1 MWTAQRLRSMRR
13 APRRWPTGPKLLF
26 VASCRALSPPR
37 HRGSARPVWVTS
49 PATWWVR
56 RGIFDDSEMAQNW
69 TAMLILFAGGGDAL
83 LCSIGGRPALARV
96 FHEGLTCIHTNHASA
111 SDRRARLGDGRGA
124 TRRAPIARGGLSL
137 ALFNTLQLTTHAPA
151 TGWTARRE
159 PYARRR
165 RTRPSRP
172 TPPHPAVSAPAART
186 RPSSSAAVDAPA
198 PSAYPRRTRD
208 SPPRARCESRAR
220 GRRRRTRRGYRRR
233 RPEA

>member
-37 HRGSARPVWVTS
+37 HRGSARPVWVPS
-49 PATWWVR
+49 PATWWVW
-56 RGIFDDSEMAQNW
+56 RGIFDDSASSRR
-69 TAMLILFAGGGDAL
+69 LFLAGGRLGCVTL
-83 LCSIGGRPALARV
+83 LNRADDRRSLARV
-96 FHEGLTCIHTNHASA
+96 PRGFNIITAVFTRAAGGSTRVSLSHSSTLFDTLT
-111 SDRRARLGDGRGA
+111 
-124 TRRAPIARGGLSL
+124 
-137 ALFNTLQLTTHAPA
+137 PA
-151 TGWTARRE
+151 TGTARRE

-172 TPPHPAVSAPAART
+172 QPPPPAVSAPAART
-186 RPSSSAAVDAPA
+186 RPSSCAAVDAPA
-198 PSAYPRRTRD
+198 PCAYPRRTLA

-220 GRRRRTRRGYRRR
+220 ARRRRTRRGCRRR